1 MAVMVTLTLNT
12 DAETY
17 RKGHAGL
24 IGAAGAAGLLFHSGR
39 EVPGG
44 IAVIDFW
51 PSAEAFQGFMDGTA
65 AEGLQALGI
74 PPPGD
79 VEIVPVLT
87 ADSG

>member
-44 IAVIDFW
+44 IA
-51 PSAEAFQGFMDGTA
+51 GTA